1 MQAPECIEEASHS
14 KEISAVVLRQCDRTI
29 SLERAFR
36 LATSTQELALHHI
49 RQQGLGGVLDVP
61 LVGLKVQGAAQNSK
75 PLLSKEVDIPDH
87 ISV

>member
-36 LATSTQELALHHI
+36 LATSTQELTLHHPPT
-49 RQQGLGGVLDVP
+49 RFGESFGRTFGGTEGARRSTELQAT
-61 LVGLKVQGAAQNSK
+61 LV
-75 PLLSKEVDIPDH
+75 
-87 ISV
+87 